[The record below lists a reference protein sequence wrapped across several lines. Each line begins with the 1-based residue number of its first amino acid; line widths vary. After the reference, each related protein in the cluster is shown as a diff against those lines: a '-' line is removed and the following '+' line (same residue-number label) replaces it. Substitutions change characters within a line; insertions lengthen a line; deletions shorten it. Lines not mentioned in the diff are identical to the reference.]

1 MLEKSTNKNDAVF
14 LKVAAAAI
22 VILLVVSFFLKGAQG
37 AQVVVTVSG
46 ETYGI
51 YSLWKEQEIPIVI
64 DGVTTNLL
72 VIKDGEADMTEADCP
87 DKLCVH
93 QAAISKNNE
102 MIVCLPNEIV
112 VQVTGSEESEVD
124 SIAK

>member
-1 MLEKSTNKNDAVF
+1 MSEKSTKKNDTLF
-14 LKVAAAAI
+14 LKAAVAGMI
-22 VILLVVSFFLKGAQG
+22 VLLVISFFLKGAQG
-37 AQVVVTVSG
+37 AQIIITVRG
-46 ETYGI
+46 EVYGT
-51 YSLWKEQEIPIVI
+51 YSLREEREIPIVI

-72 VIKDGEADMTEADCP
+72 VIKAGKADMIEADCP
-87 DKLCVH
+87 DRLCVH

-112 VQVTGSEESEVD
+112 VQVTGGEESEVD

>member
-1 MLEKSTNKNDAVF
+1 MSEKSMNKNDALF
-14 LKVAAAAI
+14 LKTAAAAI
-22 VILLVVSFFLKGAQG
+22 VILLVVSFFLKGEQG
-37 AQVVVTVSG
+37 AQIIITVSG
-46 ETYGI
+46 EVYGT
-51 YSLWKEQEIPIVI
+51 YSLREEQEIPIVV

-72 VIKDGEADMTEADCP
+72 VIKGGKADMTEADCP
-87 DKLCVH
+87 DRLCVH

-112 VQVTGSEESEVD
+112 VQVTGSVESEVD

>member
-1 MLEKSTNKNDAVF
+1 MSEKSTNKNDTFF
-14 LKVAAAAI
+14 LIAAAAAI
-22 VILLVVSFFLKGAQG
+22 VVLFTISFLLKGAQG
-37 AQVVVTVSG
+37 AQVVITVSG
-46 ETYGI
+46 EVYGT
-51 YSLWKEQEIPIVI
+51 YSLREEQEIPIVI

-72 VIKDGEADMTEADCP
+72 VIKNGEADMTEADCP
-87 DKLCVH
+87 DRLCVH

-112 VQVTGSEESEVD
+112 VQVTNGEESEVD

>member
-1 MLEKSTNKNDAVF
+1 MLEKSTNKNDAIF
-14 LKVAAAAI
+14 LKVAAAAT

-46 ETYGI
+46 ETYGT
-51 YSLWKEQEIPIVI
+51 YSLWKEQEIQIVI

-72 VIKDGEADMTEADCP
+72 VIKDGKADMTEADCP

>member
-1 MLEKSTNKNDAVF
+1 MSEKSTNKNDTIF
-14 LKVAAAAI
+14 LIAAAAAI
-22 VILLVVSFFLKGAQG
+22 VVLFTISFLLKGAQG
-37 AQVVVTVSG
+37 AQVVITVSG
-46 ETYGI
+46 EVYGT
-51 YSLWKEQEIPIVI
+51 YSLREEQEISIVI

-87 DKLCVH
+87 DRLCVH

-112 VQVTGSEESEVD
+112 VQVTNGEESEVD

>member
-1 MLEKSTNKNDAVF
+1 MSEKSTNKNDTLF
-14 LKVAAAAI
+14 LKVAAIII
-22 VILLVVSFFLKGAQG
+22 VILLVISFFLKGEQG
-37 AQVVVTVSG
+37 AQIVVTVGG
-46 ETYGI
+46 EVYGT
-51 YSLWKEQEIPIVI
+51 YSLEEAREVPIVI

-87 DKLCVH
+87 DRLCVH
-93 QAAISKNNE
+93 QASISKNNE

-112 VQVTGSEESEVD
+112 VQVTSSEESEVD

>member
-1 MLEKSTNKNDAVF
+1 MLEKSTNKNDKLF
-14 LKVAAAAI
+14 LKVAAFII
-22 VILLVVSFFLKGAQG
+22 VVLLVISFFLKGEQG

-46 ETYGI
+46 EVYGTYLL
-51 YSLWKEQEIPIVI
+51 SDEQEIPIVL

-93 QAAISKNNE
+93 QASISKNNE

-112 VQVTGSEESEVD
+112 VQVTSSEESEVD

>member
-1 MLEKSTNKNDAVF
+1 MSEKSTKKNDTLF
-14 LKVAAAAI
+14 LKAAAAGII
-22 VILLVVSFFLKGAQG
+22 VLLVLSFFLKGAQG
-37 AQVVVTVSG
+37 AQIVITVSG
-46 ETYGI
+46 EAYGT
-51 YSLWKEQEIPIVI
+51 YSLREEREIPIVI

-72 VIKDGEADMTEADCP
+72 VIKDGKADMIEADCP
-87 DKLCVH
+87 DRLCVH

-112 VQVTGSEESEVD
+112 VQVTNGEESEVD